1 MKLEEIYTLHKH
13 AVFNLALSYVQ
24 NTQDAEEITQDVF
37 ISVHKNITK
46 FKYQSSLKTWVY
58 RITINTSLDFLKAQK
73 RNKRKALFQAKNID
87 STTIQIAN
95 FDHPGVQLED
105 KEDLERLFIH
115 INSLP
120 ENQKTALILLKIEQE
135 KTAEVAKIM
144 KLTPKAVESLFSR
157 AKTNLKKF
165 IEQTEGL

>member
-46 FKYQSSLKTWVY
+46 FKYQSSLKTWIY

-73 RNKRKALFQAKNID
+73 RNKRKALFQAKSID
-87 STTIQIAN
+87 SITTQLAN

-105 KEDLERLFIH
+105 KEDLQRLFLH

-120 ENQKTALILLKIEQE
+120 KNQRTALILLKIEQK
-135 KTAEVAKIM
+135 KTAEVAEIM
-144 KLTPKAVESLFSR
+144 KLSFKAVEALFFR
-157 AKTNLKKF
+157 AKVNLKKF
-165 IEQTEGL
+165 IEKTEGL